1 MRIKHAFVFVLILVL
16 ISFYKTPVKSYTLR
30 YVFLILI
37 PLTYFSTIVLQKI
50 KKKLIY
56 LIFAI
61 SLITSFFI
69 TAYSYSDNLKNYE
82 QALPY
87 LENCSTYS
95 NNWIYLDY
103 LGKNTRSD
111 LYKEQFKSK
120 IEKGDRILMYYND
133 LENPY
138 IKNESFI
145 KNLQIITRNDKFI
158 LFGNESKCNADEE
171 KIDRPYLINR
181 RNTLLEV
188 YNYTEDI
195 SNCSIFF
202 KRKLPL
208 IC

>member
-1 MRIKHAFVFVLILVL
+1 
-16 ISFYKTPVKSYTLR
+16 
-30 YVFLILI
+30 
-37 PLTYFSTIVLQKI
+37 
-50 KKKLIY
+50 
-56 LIFAI
+56 
-61 SLITSFFI
+61 
-69 TAYSYSDNLKNYE
+69 
-82 QALPY
+82 
-87 LENCSTYS
+87 
-95 NNWIYLDY
+95 
-103 LGKNTRSD
+103 
-111 LYKEQFKSK
+111 
-120 IEKGDRILMYYND
+120 MYYND